1 MNEFTKIKDFKNTVS
16 KICRLPTLSYE
27 GTIKLH
33 GTNAGVSYSKERGL
47 IPQSRNRELTIEKDN
62 MGFAIFIESK
72 KEVLEE
78 FFLCFENPEE
88 ITIYGEW
95 CGERIQNGMAINKL
109 PKMWVIFAMKEEEDY
124 RYINWASEKDQ
135 IYNINHFQKHYIDID
150 FNNPAEHTEKI
161 QEWVNEVEKECPVG
175 KHFGISGMGEGIVFT
190 HYNDNGFRKSIFK
203 VKGDKHKNVKKREKQ
218 IISPEKIKSINDFCD
233 YAVTENRL
241 KQGLEHVNL
250 DIKNTGKFIK
260 WICQDIISEET
271 DTLIANELVV
281 KDFTREAS
289 ARARN
294 YFIGKLKY

>member
-16 KICRLPTLSYE
+16 QICRLPTLSYE
-27 GTIKLH
+27 GTVKLH
-33 GTNAGVSYSKERGL
+33 GTNAGVSYSKKRGL

-62 MGFAIFIESK
+62 MGFAMFVESK
-72 KEVLEE
+72 KEIIEE
-78 FFLCFENPEE
+78 FFLYFEEPET

-109 PKMWVIFAMKEEEDY
+109 PKMWVIFAMKEKENY
-124 RYINWASEKDQ
+124 RYINWASEKNQ
-135 IYNINHFQKHYIDID
+135 IYNINHFQKYYIDID

-161 QEWVNEVEKECPVG
+161 QKWIDEVEKECPVG
-175 KHFGISGMGEGIVFT
+175 KHFGVSGMGEGIVFT
-190 HYNDNGFRKSIFK
+190 HYTNYGLRKSIFK
-203 VKGDKHKNVKKREKQ
+203 VKGAKHKNVKKREKQ

-241 KQGLEHVNL
+241 KQGLENVDL
-250 DIKNTGKFIK
+250 DIRNTGKFIK

-271 DTLIANELVV
+271 DTLIANELIA

-289 ARARN
+289 VRARD
-294 YFIGKLKY
+294 YFLEKLKL